1 MNVYVPKNGK
11 SGTFNQTYVPENGK
25 SGTYMELIKRVDYR
39 CEMWKLVDFGN
50 SMIREYQEGK
60 PLRELQIYSECSQ
73 SLNELLA
80 NLNQLKKR

>member
-1 MNVYVPKNGK
+1 MIYVPQNAK
-11 SGTFNQTYVPENGK
+11 SATYPSKRVPENGK

-60 PLRELQIYSECSQ
+60 PLRELQIYCECSQ